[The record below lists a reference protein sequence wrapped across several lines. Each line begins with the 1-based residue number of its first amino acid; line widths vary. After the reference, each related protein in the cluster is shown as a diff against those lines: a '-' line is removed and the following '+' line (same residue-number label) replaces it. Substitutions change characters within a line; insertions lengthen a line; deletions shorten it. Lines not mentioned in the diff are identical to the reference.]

1 MNKCVRL
8 PGARAGPR
16 DASSHCRER
25 AVWKFPQ
32 ACLCVSDHPA
42 VTRRGPGGLALP
54 PRLSRSLCL
63 HPHTYPGSA
72 TADSVSQVRGLCP
85 PRSGTVRQTLLPSPL
100 STRPGLFSPQM
111 QVQKVFDLKE
121 AESSGPRGMLW
132 PCGLPAGR
140 MTSVSGWGLGKDPS
154 SPGRS
159 TLSQQQA
166 PSVP

>member
-1 MNKCVRL
+1 M
-8 PGARAGPR
+8 
-16 DASSHCRER
+16 
-25 AVWKFPQ
+25 
-32 ACLCVSDHPA
+32 SDHPA

-85 PRSGTVRQTLLPSPL
+85 LRSGTVRQTLLPSPL

-159 TLSQQQA
+159 PSLSSRPRQC
-166 PSVP
+166 PSFTSAGCLRSLPDCSQSVYLPPLFTHLPLLCTTIC